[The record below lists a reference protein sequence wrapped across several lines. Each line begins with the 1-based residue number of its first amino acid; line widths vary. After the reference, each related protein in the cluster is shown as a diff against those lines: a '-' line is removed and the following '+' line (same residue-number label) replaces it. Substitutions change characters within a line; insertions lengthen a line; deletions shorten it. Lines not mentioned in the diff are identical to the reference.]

1 MKRVISLLAAV
12 FVIALSTVS
21 AGAINYHS
29 DVETVSG
36 YVYLEELNT
45 GTVVFDKNADERTYP
60 ASTTKIMTFVVVAE
74 AVSDYDATMVKVTQD
89 ALTELDPESSVMG
102 LQDHIGESFSVR
114 DLLYGLM
121 LPSGNDAALVLADYV
136 GHGVNGFVDLMN
148 RKATQIGCKDTH
160 FTSPHG
166 LHDPNH
172 YSTARDMALITKYA
186 MNKKDF
192 MEISNTVSYTP
203 EGFDSPIVTTN
214 YMIDSSAHNGDY
226 YYPNAKGIK
235 TGYTDQAG
243 RCLVSTAESGEYRY
257 LCVALGAAY
266 SFEEDINY
274 AMLDTAALYDWAFEK
289 LSYTTLYDTSNVCK
303 SIDVEYVWGD
313 KKLDLVPE
321 SDVRVILPEG
331 YDEYLLSIDV
341 TNVQS
346 TATAPVSKGD
356 PYGSVSIYYDDE
368 FLCTANV
375 VAAESIDRQSTNYTA
390 NSLIDWV
397 RSHVIITI
405 GIFVG
410 AVVIILIIVDRV
422 LMHKAMAEAI
432 EEDRARAAQARGE
445 YDDEDEE

>member
-12 FVIALSTVS
+12 FIIALSAVS
-21 AGAINYHS
+21 AGAINFQS
-29 DVETVSG
+29 EVETVSG
-36 YVYLEELNT
+36 YVYLEELNA
-45 GTVVFDKNADERTYP
+45 GTVVYDKNADEKAFP
-60 ASTTKIMTFVVVAE
+60 ASTTKIMTFVIVAE
-74 AVSDYDATMVKVTQD
+74 AVSDYDSTMIKVTQN
-89 ALTELDPESSVMG
+89 ALADLDPESSVMG
-102 LQDHIGESFSVR
+102 LEDHIGESYSVR

-136 GHGVNGFVDLMN
+136 GHGISGFVDLMN
-148 RKATQIGCKDTH
+148 RKATQIGCKNTH

-166 LHDPNH
+166 LHDPDH

-192 MEISNTVSYTP
+192 MEICNTVSYTP
-203 EGFDSPIVTTN
+203 KGFDSAIVTTN

-243 RCLVSTAESGEYRY
+243 RCLVSTAENGEYTY
-257 LCVALGAAY
+257 LCVALGAEY
-266 SFEEDINY
+266 SFEDDINY

-289 LSYTTLYDTSNVCK
+289 LSYTTLYDTSYVCS

-321 SDVRVILPEG
+321 SDVRVILPEN

-356 PYGSVSIYYDDE
+356 PYGSISIYYGDE
-368 FLCTANV
+368 FLCSANV

-390 NSLIDWV
+390 NTLIDWV
-397 RSHVIITI
+397 RSHVLITVIIFI
-405 GIFVG
+405 
-410 AVVIILIIVDRV
+410 AVIVIILIIVDRV
-422 LMHKAMAEAI
+422 LMHRAMAEAI
-432 EEDRARAAQARGE
+432 EEDRARAAQARGGFE
-445 YDDEDEE
+445 DEDEE